1 MFRHKSAPLLTY
13 LGHRTEFEGSLR
25 AEGMV
30 RVDGIIHGCVEI
42 EGDLEISAT
51 GLVEGAEVKA
61 HNIIVQGTLKAD
73 KILVRDKLSLSRTA
87 RIEGDIV
94 SGSIQIE
101 SGAYYTGYI
110 QTHDAQASL
119 PPTTAVAELYGTT
132 ED

>member
-1 MFRHKSAPLLTY
+1 MFRPKSVPLLTY
-13 LGHRTEFEGSLR
+13 LGQKTEFEGLLR

-30 RVDGIIHGCVEI
+30 RVDGTIHGSVDI

-61 HNIIVQGTLKAD
+61 YNMIVQGTLKAD
-73 KILVRDKLSLSRTA
+73 KILVTHKLSLSRTA
-87 RIEGDIV
+87 RIEGDV
-94 SGSIQIE
+94 VAGSIQIE

-119 PPTTAVAELYGTT
+119 PPASTVPELYGTPT
-132 ED
+132 P